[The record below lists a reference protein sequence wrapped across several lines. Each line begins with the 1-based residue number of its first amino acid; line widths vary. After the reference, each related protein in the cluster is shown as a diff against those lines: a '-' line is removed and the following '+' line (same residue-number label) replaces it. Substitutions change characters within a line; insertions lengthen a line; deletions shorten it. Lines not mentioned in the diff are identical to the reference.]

1 MAALMRRLRQEAALW
16 PKATPKTPHQNRSS
30 ATEHHHHCSPL
41 VRPAITFQ
49 KGKAAILVPISPS
62 PLSSRAR
69 EALGPPAT
77 PGSALPTQFRP
88 HPTRSCP
95 YHYVQATNHDHASY
109 TLWPRNQD
117 IVGQGASHRASTST
131 VPRRRDKMSLPLR
144 GINTRPAPPV
154 RAYTPPPPDPDSSS
168 VFLTD
173 QIAKQQRSNFHSTSL
188 RTVAT
193 MVSQS
198 VNKTALHPKGVEYVL
213 TLTTPKVVDIVNSSN
228 STTILTI
235 LF

>member
-1 MAALMRRLRQEAALW
+1 MRRLRQEAALW

-30 ATEHHHHCSPL
+30 ATTHHHRCSPL

-49 KGKAAILVPISPS
+49 TGKAAPSSAHIFCNFVLVKLLVRLLLP
-62 PLSSRAR
+62 
-69 EALGPPAT
+69 ALHCQPDPV
-77 PGSALPTQFRP
+77 SFRP
-88 HPTRSCP
+88 VSTRL
-95 YHYVQATNHDHASY
+95 HYVQPANHDRASY

-117 IVGQGASHRASTST
+117 IVGQGASHRASKST
-131 VPRRRDKMSLPLR
+131 VPRRRDKMSLPSR

-188 RTVAT
+188 RTVTT

-198 VNKTALHPKGVEYVL
+198 VNKTALHPKGVEYVSAL
-213 TLTTPKVVDIVNSSN
+213 TNPKAIDIVNSLN
-228 STTILTI
+228 WTTILTI
-235 LF
+235 SL

>member
-1 MAALMRRLRQEAALW
+1 
-16 PKATPKTPHQNRSS
+16 
-30 ATEHHHHCSPL
+30 
-41 VRPAITFQ
+41 
-49 KGKAAILVPISPS
+49 
-62 PLSSRAR
+62 
-69 EALGPPAT
+69 
-77 PGSALPTQFRP
+77 
-88 HPTRSCP
+88 
-95 YHYVQATNHDHASY
+95 
-109 TLWPRNQD
+109 
-117 IVGQGASHRASTST
+117 
-131 VPRRRDKMSLPLR
+131 MSLPLR

-213 TLTTPKVVDIVNSSN
+213 TLTNLKAIDIVNSSN
-228 STTILTI
+228 WTTVLT
-235 LF
+235 LVF

>member
-1 MAALMRRLRQEAALW
+1 MLVKLLIRLPLPALHCLPA
-16 PKATPKTPHQNRSS
+16 PKAPDP
-30 ATEHHHHCSPL
+30 
-41 VRPAITFQ
+41 F
-49 KGKAAILVPISPS
+49 VPD
-62 PLSSRAR
+62 
-69 EALGPPAT
+69 
-77 PGSALPTQFRP
+77 
-88 HPTRSCP
+88 C
-95 YHYVQATNHDHASY
+95 HYVQSTNHGHPVY

-131 VPRRRDKMSLPLR
+131 VPRRRDKMSLPSR

-188 RTVAT
+188 RTVTT

-213 TLTTPKVVDIVNSSN
+213 AMTNPPKPLTLPIA
-228 STTILTI
+228 STGTQY
-235 LF
+235 